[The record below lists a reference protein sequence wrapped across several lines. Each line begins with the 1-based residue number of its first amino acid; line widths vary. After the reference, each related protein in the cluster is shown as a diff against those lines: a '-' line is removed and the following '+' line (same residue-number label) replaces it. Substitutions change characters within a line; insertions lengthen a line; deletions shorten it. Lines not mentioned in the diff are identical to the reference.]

1 MVKIILNREELSM
14 VLGWIGQAEVSA
26 EETRVPWD
34 EFENK
39 IIKKF
44 TNALN
49 SYSDMKIYQVK

>member
-34 EFENK
+34 DFEN
-39 IIKKF
+39 IIVKKF
-44 TNALN
+44 IDALN
-49 SYSDMKIYQVK
+49 SYSDMKMYR